1 MAKVL
6 FACHDTT
13 SISCTQ
19 LLQIYNV
26 FEFRYEIRKAVP
38 GRRALCRPQDCL
50 LFFCFWIG

>member
-38 GRRALCRPQDCL
+38 GRRAVPTSGLLIIL
-50 LFFCFWIG
+50 LFLIG

>member
-50 LFFCFWIG
+50 LFFCF